1 MSNFILTG
9 LFTEGTTD
17 ERFLKSVIERT
28 LEDVAYECTGDI
40 ETGVEIIRIEKT
52 GLDFVNQV
60 LEASH
65 SGIEKFGIILLFVHT
80 DADDRSDKR
89 ALETK
94 IRPVKE
100 ALLKVDSIAFC
111 QHIVAVI
118 PIHMT
123 ESWMIADREL
133 LKTEIG
139 IEGTN
144 EELGINRNPEEL
156 VDPKSKIEEII
167 RISKE
172 NLPKR
177 RRNKGLDISDLYQ
190 IIGQKIELSE
200 LEKLDSYNKFKQSII
215 EKLRQLNFYH

>member
-9 LFTEGTTD
+9 LFTEGATD

-28 LEDVAYECTGDI
+28 LEDIAYECTGDI

-60 LEASH
+60 LKASQQ
-65 SGIEKFGIILLFVHT
+65 GIEEFSIVLLFVHT
-80 DADDRSDKR
+80 DADDRTDER

-94 IRPVKE
+94 ILPVEEVLLE
-100 ALLKVDSIAFC
+100 AESNVFC
-111 QHIVAVI
+111 QNIVAVI
-118 PIHMT
+118 PVYMT
-123 ESWMIADREL
+123 ESWMMADREL
-133 LKTEIG
+133 LKSEIG
-139 IEGTN
+139 IDKTN
-144 EELGINRNPEEL
+144 VELGIHRNPEEL
-156 VDPKSKIEEII
+156 TDPKNKIEEII

-200 LEKLDSYNKFKQSII
+200 LEKLNSYNKFKQSLI